1 VHILPVTSSLA
12 VHSKSADH
20 GDGGGGKQ
28 KEPRKARE
36 VYRFQ
41 DFCF

>member
-1 VHILPVTSSLA
+1 VHILPVTSTLLSTANQRIMAMAEA
-12 VHSKSADH
+12 VNK
-20 GDGGGGKQ
+20 